1 MGIFTDRLFELQDK
15 EYGDFQA
22 NLAPNITRESIIGVR
37 VPDIRKLAKELITDP
52 LINDFYSELPHVYY
66 DENMLH
72 SALISLIKD
81 YDECIFKIDQF
92 LPYVDNW
99 AVCDTLLPKIFK
111 NKKFNLLEKAN
122 EWMESDKE
130 FTVRYGLGIIMR
142 YYLDDD
148 FDVEYLKKPTSI
160 VSDKYYINMMNAWL
174 FATALA
180 KQWDSTIGVIEDNRL
195 EKWVHNK
202 TIQKAKESY
211 RITPEQKL
219 YLNSLKR

>member
-1 MGIFTDRLFELQDK
+1 MGIFTDKLFELQDK
-15 EYGDFQA
+15 GYGDFQA

-81 YDECIFKIDQF
+81 YDECIFRIDQF

-111 NKKFNLLEKAN
+111 NKKYNLLEKSN

-148 FDVEYLKKPTSI
+148 FDVEYLKKPSSI

-180 KQWDSTIGVIEDNRL
+180 KQWDSTIGFIEDNRL

-211 RITPEQKL
+211 RITAEQKL